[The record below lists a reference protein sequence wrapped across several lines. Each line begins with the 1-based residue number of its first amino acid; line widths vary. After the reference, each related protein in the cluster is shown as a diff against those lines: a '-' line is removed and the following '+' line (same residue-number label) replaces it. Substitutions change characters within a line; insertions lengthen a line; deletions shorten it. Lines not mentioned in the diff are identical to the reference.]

1 MAFNTNTAQGTV
13 VYTSG
18 EWKTGSVL
26 ANDLALVSNTTLT
39 AIPSLSIP
47 VAKYERVAFRLWL
60 DVDNKAAGDFSWSLT
75 VPASATS
82 FRARRVTP
90 EIPISGDITEKVT
103 FETTGTGIGAQDAVG
118 TDSAYYIQLEGVFQN
133 GANIGAIDI
142 KVAQKTSSATATTV
156 KGGSYVE
163 YQRF

>member
-1 MAFNTNTAQGTV
+1 M
-13 VYTSG
+13 
-18 EWKTGSVL
+18 
-26 ANDLALVSNTTLT
+26 
-39 AIPSLSIP
+39 LS
-47 VAKYERVAFRLWL
+47 
-60 DVDNKAAGDFSWSLT
+60 T
-75 VPASATS
+75 Q
-82 FRARRVTP
+82 TP